1 MYQVEYYET
10 SDGKQPVIEFLESL
24 DTKMCAKL
32 IGLID
37 ILEEYGPALRMPYS
51 EALTDG
57 IFELRCKQGSDITRV
72 LYFFYIGKQIV
83 ITNGFIKK
91 TNKTPRREIQLA
103 KNRRND
109 WIRRFG
115 MK

>member
-57 IFELRCKQGSDITRV
+57 IFELRCKQDTSQRNT
-72 LYFFYIGKQIV
+72 IGK
-83 ITNGFIKK
+83 
-91 TNKTPRREIQLA
+91 ES
-103 KNRRND
+103 KND
-109 WIRRFG
+109 CIRRFR

>member
-51 EALTDG
+51 EALKD
-57 IFELRCKQGSDITRV
+57 KQDASQRNT
-72 LYFFYIGKQIV
+72 IGKESKKRLDKTIR
-83 ITNGFIKK
+83 NEIK
-91 TNKTPRREIQLA
+91 RGLS
-103 KNRRND
+103 
-109 WIRRFG
+109 
-115 MK
+115 

>member
-37 ILEEYGPALRMPYS
+37 ILRN
-51 EALTDG
+51 T
-57 IFELRCKQGSDITRV
+57 
-72 LYFFYIGKQIV
+72 YI
-83 ITNGFIKK
+83 
-91 TNKTPRREIQLA
+91 
-103 KNRRND
+103 
-109 WIRRFG
+109 
-115 MK
+115 